1 MEKEEDVG
9 QENGKEK
16 KDLEQ
21 EKCDGDINDLEEEE
35 EEEEEPGDE
44 HGRRK
49 KGGQLGNKRGGG
61 KKGVRRD

>member
-1 MEKEEDVG
+1 MEKEQDVG
-9 QENGKEK
+9 QEDGKEK

-21 EKCDGDINDLEEEE
+21 EKCDGDINDLEE

>member
-35 EEEEEPGDE
+35 EEEPGDE